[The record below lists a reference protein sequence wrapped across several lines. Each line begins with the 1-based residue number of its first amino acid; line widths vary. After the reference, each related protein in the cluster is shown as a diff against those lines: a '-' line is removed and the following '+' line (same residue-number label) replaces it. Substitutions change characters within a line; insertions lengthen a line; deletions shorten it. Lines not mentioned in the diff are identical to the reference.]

1 MQKDKNYFS
10 AEKYE
15 ELKKELEELSTT
27 RRREVAER
35 LDSAKS
41 LGDLSENAEYH
52 AAREDQAELESR
64 IQQLELM
71 LKDSEIVKAKHGSV
85 VEVGT
90 TLTVRRH
97 EGKEEKFTIVG
108 SEEVDMANRRIS
120 FQSPLGASL
129 LGKKEGSSVMVDTPR
144 GKTEYTILSIN

>member
-71 LKDSEIVKAKHGSV
+71 LKDSKLLKPNMGCGGGGHDAH
-85 VEVGT
+85 
-90 TLTVRRH
+90 
-97 EGKEEKFTIVG
+97 
-108 SEEVDMANRRIS
+108 
-120 FQSPLGASL
+120 GAS
-129 LGKKEGSSVMVDTPR
+129 P
-144 GKTEYTILSIN
+144 